1 MSAVVAI
8 VQARMGSSRLPG
20 KVLMDIAGAPMLWHV
35 VQRARRATTLDR
47 VRVATSTATADDAV
61 ATWCATTGVECC
73 RGSEHDVLDRYYQ
86 AAIQAGADVVVRLTA
101 DCPLLDPVVLDR
113 VVTCFLTGSYDYVS
127 NVAPPTF
134 PDGLDTEVFTF
145 AALQRAWQEAHRPSE
160 REHVTPYLRQHPE
173 LFRLENVTH
182 SPDLSGLRWTVDEP
196 ADLAFVRAVY
206 SEGTEFGLAEV
217 CALLARQPALG
228 QVNSDIL
235 RNAGYA
241 RSLQEEHAL

>member
-20 KVLMDIAGAPMLWHV
+20 KVLLDIAGAPMLWHV

-47 VRVATSTATADDAV
+47 VLVATSTATADDAV
-61 ATWCATTGVECC
+61 ATWCVTTGVECF
-73 RGSEHDVLDRYYQ
+73 RGSEPDVLDRYYQ
-86 AAIQAGADVVVRLTA
+86 AATQAGADVVVRLTA
-101 DCPLLDPVVLDR
+101 DCPLLDPAVIDR

-134 PDGLDTEVFTF
+134 PDGLDTEVFYL
-145 AALQRAWQEAHRPSE
+145 AALQRAWQEAHKPSE

-173 LFRLENVTH
+173 FFRLGNVTH
-182 SPDLSGLRWTVDEP
+182 STDLSALRWTVDEP

-206 SEGTEFGLAEV
+206 SSEGTECGLDDI
-217 CALLARQPALG
+217 CALLAHQPT
-228 QVNSDIL
+228 L
-235 RNAGYA
+235 RPG
-241 RSLQEEHAL
+241 E